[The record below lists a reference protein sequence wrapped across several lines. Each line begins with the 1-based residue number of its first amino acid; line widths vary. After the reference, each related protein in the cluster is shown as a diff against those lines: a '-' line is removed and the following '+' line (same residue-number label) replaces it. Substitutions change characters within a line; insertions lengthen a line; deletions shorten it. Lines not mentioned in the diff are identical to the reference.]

1 VTESWLHLTVQAKPE
16 NLDAVANFLI
26 ERGAPGVVVK
36 GRGLEAY
43 FRHGHG
49 DAALKQAVTRFAKD
63 IANFSPRTAPAHF
76 SWRLVRAENWHDKW
90 RRFIKPR
97 RVGKCF
103 WVTPPWL
110 SAPKFRSRQII
121 TIEPGLAFG
130 TGTHATTRGC
140 MEFIERVAAAL
151 KRGRFTALDVG
162 TGSGILA
169 IAMVKLGAQQVW
181 AIDHDPV
188 ALTVAEENFR
198 SNGVFE
204 KVCLSDAKLSAM
216 GKKFSVVVAN
226 LTAETISELS
236 PALKRKVAPAGFLI
250 LAGILLRQANAVA
263 RHFKDQ
269 FWIVSRK
276 RSGEWITLLL
286 RKKERPL
293 VGEGCGV
300 GIPLAKAQRR

>member
-49 DAALKQAVTRFAKD
+49 DAALKQAVARFAKD
-63 IANFSPRTAPAHF
+63 VANLSPRTAPAHF
-76 SWRLVRAENWHDKW
+76 SWRLIRDENWHDKW

-110 SAPKFRSRQII
+110 SAPKFRSRQVI

-140 MEFIERVAAAL
+140 MEFIERVAAEL
-151 KRGRFTALDVG
+151 KRGGFTALDVG

-169 IAMVKLGAQQVW
+169 IAMVKLGARRVW

-188 ALTVAEENFR
+188 ALTVAEENLR

-204 KVCLSDAKLSAM
+204 QVCLSDAKFGAI
-216 GKKFSVVVAN
+216 GKKFPLVVAN
-226 LTAETISELS
+226 LTAETIGELT
-236 PALKRKVAPAGFLI
+236 PALRRKVAQAGFLI
-250 LAGILLRQANAVA
+250 LAGILLQQANALV
-263 RHFKDQ
+263 RGFQDD
-269 FWIVSRK
+269 FRILSRK
-276 RSGEWITLLL
+276 RSGEWVTLLL
-286 RKKERPL
+286 RKKQRPL
-293 VGEGCGV
+293 G
-300 GIPLAKAQRR
+300 K